1 MTAGVMRLRVHV
13 PGAQL
18 IDRDV
23 IKLEAEGPDGF
34 FILLPHHIDMV
45 AALKPG
51 LLRYVTPDEGEH
63 FLGVDEGVLV
73 KCGFELRVALRRA
86 VESDDLE
93 HLRDAVAQ
101 QFLELDDHEQ
111 SARSALARL
120 ETGAIRALMEIER

>member
-51 LLRYVTPDEGEH
+51 LLRYATPDEGEH

-73 KCGFELRVALRRA
+73 KCGSELRVALRRA

-93 HLRDAVAQ
+93 RLWDAVAQ